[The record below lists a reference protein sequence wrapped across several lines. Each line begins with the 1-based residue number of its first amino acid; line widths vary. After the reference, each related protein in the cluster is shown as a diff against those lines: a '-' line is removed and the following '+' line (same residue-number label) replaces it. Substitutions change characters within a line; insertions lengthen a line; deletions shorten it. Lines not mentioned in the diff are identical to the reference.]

1 MVLSLF
7 LNLYFLFLFRLRKTT
22 DFHKDH
28 RGKCGC
34 WRSMAMAGQ
43 SSFQT
48 LSHMRRNSG
57 GSGFH
62 SHSCSLLPQVS
73 IQTTD
78 LYRNLYAMCI
88 YKRQY
93 VMNRWMELLSFLFD
107 SDVGGIL
114 ELSNWRVFV
123 GLVSQLNL
131 PNPIYLKQIIL
142 NDNYNTQT
150 KDNDIALLKLETS
163 VSEFLKTQWINKQ
176 QIYLI
181 Y

>member
-1 MVLSLF
+1 
-7 LNLYFLFLFRLRKTT
+7 
-22 DFHKDH
+22 
-28 RGKCGC
+28 
-34 WRSMAMAGQ
+34 
-43 SSFQT
+43 
-48 LSHMRRNSG
+48 
-57 GSGFH
+57 
-62 SHSCSLLPQVS
+62 
-73 IQTTD
+73 
-78 LYRNLYAMCI
+78 
-88 YKRQY
+88 
-93 VMNRWMELLSFLFD
+93 MELLSFLFD